1 MRIAIVGAG
10 AMGCLYGGT
19 LACVTDVWLIDPWR
33 DHVDA
38 IRGEGLHI
46 VSSAGDN
53 VIQIPATT
61 NPADVGLVDLAI
73 VFVKSSQ
80 TPWAAE
86 VAKSILTPNGLA
98 LTLQNG
104 LGNGEMLAKA
114 LGPERVWQGVTSH
127 GATMLGPGRIR
138 HAGAGPTY
146 LELRPEIAA
155 VAEEFAALLGQ
166 AEFDVRLSGDLNSL
180 IWGKLVINVGI
191 NAIVAILRVP
201 NGVLGTNE
209 AGATV
214 MDMAVE
220 EAVAVANAK
229 GIKLPYADP
238 VAHVRQVAFD
248 TGANRASMLQ
258 DVLRGSPTE
267 VDVING
273 AIVRE
278 AARVGLATPVNA
290 TLTSLVKAIETTK
303 AERIA

>member
-10 AMGCLYGGT
+10 AMGCLFGGT

-33 DHVDA
+33 EHVDA

-46 VSSAGDN
+46 VSASGDA
-53 VIQIPATT
+53 VVKLPATT
-61 NPADVGLVDLAI
+61 NPADVGLVDVVI
-73 VFVKSSQ
+73 VFVKSHQ

-86 VAKSILTPNGLA
+86 VAKSILTPTGLA

-104 LGNGEMLAKA
+104 LGNGETLAKV

-138 HAGAGPTY
+138 HAGAGPTF
-146 LELRPEIAA
+146 LELRPDIAE
-155 VAEEFAALLGQ
+155 VAEEFAALLQ
-166 AEFDVRLSGDLNSL
+166 RAEFEANLSEDLHSL

-191 NAIVAILRVP
+191 NALVAILRVP
-201 NGVLGTNE
+201 NGVLGANE
-209 AGATV
+209 AGSSV
-214 MDMAVE
+214 MAMAVA
-220 EAVAVANAK
+220 EAVAVASAQ

-238 VAHVRQVAFD
+238 VAHVRKVAFD

-258 DVLRGSPTE
+258 DVLRGSLTE
-267 VDVING
+267 VEVING

-278 AARVGLATPVNA
+278 AARVGLTAPVNA
-290 TLTSLVKAIETTK
+290 TLTALVKAIETTK
-303 AERIA
+303 ADRIA